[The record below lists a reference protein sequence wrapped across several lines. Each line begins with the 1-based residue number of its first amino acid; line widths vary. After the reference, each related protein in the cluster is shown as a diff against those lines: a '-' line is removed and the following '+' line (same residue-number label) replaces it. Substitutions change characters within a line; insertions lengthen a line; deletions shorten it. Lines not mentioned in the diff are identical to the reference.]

1 LKSVET
7 FGVSELSTVLIG
19 FLLSGNFGGSFLLGR
34 RAGFPLLHSTAH
46 CAGNSTRAC
55 AFSSVTRDGTNGGTA
70 GGTASSAFETATAW
84 CIGVFGGGFLLG
96 LFLFRRLADW
106 SGSFRVDSGLL
117 LRGTV
122 AIRFVFELLIRA
134 LTILSKYKNADVL
147 SG

>member
-7 FGVSELSTVLIG
+7 FGVSEFRTILIG
-19 FLLSGNFGGSFLLGR
+19 FLLSANFGGSFFLGR
-34 RAGFPLLHSTAH
+34 RAGFPLPHTTAH

-70 GGTASSAFETATAW
+70 GGTASSSFETATAW

-147 SG
+147 RG